1 MFHEVGTDDQ
11 STTTAAPIAAY
22 LESSDVDIDDGYNFG
37 FVWRV
42 IPDLTFRG
50 STVSSPSVML
60 SLKARINSGSD
71 YTTAFTDP
79 TNVTRTATIPVEQY
93 TGQVYTRIRGRQMA
107 FRVDSSALGVAWQ
120 VGAMRIDIRPDGRR

>member
-1 MFHEVGTDDQ
+1 MFHEVGSDDQ

-22 LESSDVDIDDGYNFG
+22 LESSDVDIDDGNNFA
-37 FVWRV
+37 FIWRV

-50 STVSSPSVML
+50 STAESPRVML
-60 SLKARINSGSD
+60 SLKARINSGSA

-79 TNVTRTATIPVEQY
+79 TNVTRTATVPVEQY

-107 FRVDSSALGVAWQ
+107 FRVDSSDLGVAWQ

>member
-11 STTTAAPIAAY
+11 STTTTLPIVSY
-22 LESSDVDIDDGYNFG
+22 LESSDIDIDDGYNFG
-37 FVWRV
+37 FVWRI
-42 IPDLTFRG
+42 IPDMTFRG
-50 STVSSPSVML
+50 STGASPQAIL
-60 SLKARINSGSD
+60 SLKARVNSGSD

-79 TNVTRTATIPVEQY
+79 ANVTRTATIPVEQY

-107 FRVDSSALGVAWQ
+107 FRIDSTEVGTAWQ